1 MAVVQAEICGI
12 SGHYPMLHSGRRCI
26 RAGGIP
32 LDGLS
37 GRRVGIGFNGAF
49 PVCVASLLPRL
60 HHAEGQKQMNP
71 ERKKEVRVSFRV
83 VGLDTA
89 QIHFFQARL
98 DNIVQDIHCRKE
110 GDSYVL
116 WVELMEPDVCRR
128 LEQLLEEHPLSVPYG
143 IWVSIVTEYDS
154 DGIILDPFICDF
166 WRKIGGTM
174 EFFFA
179 VV

>member
-1 MAVVQAEICGI
+1 
-12 SGHYPMLHSGRRCI
+12 
-26 RAGGIP
+26 
-32 LDGLS
+32 
-37 GRRVGIGFNGAF
+37 
-49 PVCVASLLPRL
+49 
-60 HHAEGQKQMNP
+60 MNP